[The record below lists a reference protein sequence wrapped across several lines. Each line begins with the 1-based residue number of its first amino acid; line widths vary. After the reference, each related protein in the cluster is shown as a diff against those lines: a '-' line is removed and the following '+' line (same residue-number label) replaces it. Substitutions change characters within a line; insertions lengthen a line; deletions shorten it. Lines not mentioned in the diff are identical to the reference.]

1 MLDEKRIKE
10 AEQNV
15 KGYLEEGLL
24 KKEGFQKGIYFIL
37 HRNAQD
43 SIDIAAFLL
52 QNNKSDLWIIV
63 TSYYAMYY
71 IANAVLYKFGYKIGE
86 KISHKITADA
96 LIVFVRSKLRKS
108 LLEEYEK
115 AQQEALAG
123 IKTDSLIEIFDWER
137 RKRSEVQYEMKE
149 FELHGKAKTSINR
162 AKEFMLEMEK
172 LL

>member
-1 MLDEKRIKE
+1 MLDEPRIKE
-10 AEQNV
+10 AEKNV
-15 KGYLEEGLL
+15 RAYIEDGLL
-24 KKEGFQKGIYFIL
+24 KKQSFQEPIYTIL
-37 HRNAQD
+37 RRNAKD
-43 SIDIAAFLL
+43 SLEIAGFLL
-52 QNNKSDLWIIV
+52 QNKKSDLWIIV

-71 IANAVLYKFGYKIGE
+71 SANAVLYKLGYKIGE

-96 LIVFVRSKLRKS
+96 LIVFVRNKLKKS

-123 IKTDSLIEIFDWER
+123 IKTDALIETFDFER
-137 RKRSEVQYEMKE
+137 KKRSDVQYEMKE
-149 FELHGKAKTSINR
+149 AELHGKATTSLNR